1 MPPATNDCAV
11 PVYRVSYLWR
21 GKEKQFYV
29 VGVDRQVHAPGYPMD
44 PARILAALLIVF
56 VIIPLLVYAVISV
69 K

>member
-1 MPPATNDCAV
+1 
-11 PVYRVSYLWR
+11 
-21 GKEKQFYV
+21 